1 MIDVIEIKK
10 ALIDG
15 DLKVKRVGNNIL
27 LTDKKTDEAIKLCT
41 LHIQGW
47 DTIYDQRTMLYVWIL
62 WRTDV

>member
-1 MIDVIEIKK
+1 MIDIVEIKK

-47 DTIYDQRTMLYVWIL
+47 DTIYDQ
-62 WRTDV
+62 